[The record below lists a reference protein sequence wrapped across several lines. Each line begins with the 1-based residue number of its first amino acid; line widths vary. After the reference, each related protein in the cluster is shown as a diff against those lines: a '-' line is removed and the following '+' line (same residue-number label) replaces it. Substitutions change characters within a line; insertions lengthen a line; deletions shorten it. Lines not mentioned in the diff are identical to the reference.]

1 MCEILTLR
9 ISSVR
14 TSIRNDRRAKA
25 EFRSCGSLSDR
36 SNDMIMKT
44 FNLKENISSV
54 MVSFVHRYLIKRKAR
69 MNDYCDKC
77 VIDHKQFTN
86 DIKEFFKIHFLDN
99 LTIYFHTL
107 DVKELGSHIL
117 QQVH

>member
-36 SNDMIMKT
+36 SNDMIMKA

-69 MNDYCDKC
+69 MNDYCD
-77 VIDHKQFTN
+77 DYLHN
-86 DIKEFFKIHFLDN
+86 
-99 LTIYFHTL
+99 
-107 DVKELGSHIL
+107 G
-117 QQVH
+117 